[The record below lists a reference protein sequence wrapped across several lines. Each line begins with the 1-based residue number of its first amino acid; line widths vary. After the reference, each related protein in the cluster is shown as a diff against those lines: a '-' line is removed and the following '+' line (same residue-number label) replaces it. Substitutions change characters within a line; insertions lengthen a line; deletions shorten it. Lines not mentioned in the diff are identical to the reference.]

1 MSRNLPPFAIAL
13 KQRQENQ
20 NVAPKAPQARQFY
33 PEYEDEYTYLEDSR
47 EFDESTYN
55 ETESESQPKPKS
67 TKKKNKSKNNQKY
80 NKQSV
85 PPSVQKKSQY
95 TNQQTNEPDQDYLA
109 ELEDYRNLLVDL
121 QKKNTELETQVSDL
135 TAENATLQSAQQD
148 LIKER
153 QISDDYFKQIEELKD
168 ALRDEQIK
176 SKCFKEQVTQLESI
190 VQSKNQQIEAK
201 ESMIHSINSAYNQM
215 VSEYQANGLLVG
227 TLTGQIRQYTKQI
240 SELETQIAELKS
252 HHRNQN
258 LTKRYETCIDMN
270 SYQQNFD
277 TNPPP
282 PVDSKF
288 NSFYPPPENGNFNE
302 LDSNPM
308 PTTFND
314 FGSNQNGFNEF
325 NSQPN
330 AINDFSTKQT
340 AFNDFNSQANAFN
353 DFGPKPSGLADFNS
367 QQTGFNDFGSKQN
380 AFNDFGG
387 QPNDFN
393 SPPNLYGDFPD
404 AAANNFQLDDQSRMQ
419 PPPDN
424 QNDIFGTQQMPKQ
437 SATAAVKRSALVDN
451 IQFEDPHEIK
461 HQVDEELDL
470 QSMSTNEMK
479 EKLLSLQKERDEIER
494 ILNKAPPKGRLL
506 AHVNREKEE
515 KERQLD
521 ALIKQISKIKYR
533 LKVIKAL

>member
-20 NVAPKAPQARQFY
+20 NVAPKAPQSRQFY
-33 PEYEDEYTYLEDSR
+33 PEYEDEYTYIEDSR

-67 TKKKNKSKNNQKY
+67 TKKNHKSKNSQKQY

-85 PPSVQKKSQY
+85 PPSLQKKSKY
-95 TNQQTNEPDQDYLA
+95 TTQQNNEPDQDYLA

-121 QKKNTELETQVSDL
+121 QKKNTELETQVADL
-135 TAENATLQSAQQD
+135 TAENASLQNAQQD

-201 ESMIHSINSAYNQM
+201 ESMIHSINAAYNQM

-258 LTKRYETCIDMN
+258 LSKRYETCIDMN

-277 TNPPP
+277 SNPPAENKFGSLFP
-282 PVDSKF
+282 PAV
-288 NSFYPPPENGNFNE
+288 NNNFNDPE
-302 LDSNPM
+302 LNPL
-308 PTTFND
+308 PNTFND
-314 FGSNQNGFNEF
+314 YGSNQNGLNDFGA
-325 NSQPN
+325 QPN
-330 AINDFSTKQT
+330 PL
-340 AFNDFNSQANAFN
+340 NDFNTQ
-353 DFGPKPSGLADFNS
+353 
-367 QQTGFNDFGSKQN
+367 
-380 AFNDFGG
+380 
-387 QPNDFN
+387 
-393 SPPNLYGDFPD
+393 PNLYNDYPETTG
-404 AAANNFQLDDQSRMQ
+404 NNFAFDDQSR
-419 PPPDN
+419 PPPTN
-424 QNDIFGTQQMPKQ
+424 NSNDIFGTAQMLKQ
-437 SATAAVKRSALVDN
+437 PSTAAVKRSALVDN
-451 IQFEDPHEIK
+451 IMFQDPQEIK
-461 HQVDEELDL
+461 PQEDELDL
-470 QSMSTNEMK
+470 QTMSTNEMK